1 MPRISKVKKK
11 AVKTKTKTVI
21 KPKIKSANKIKE
33 TNKGPIKISKT
44 YIPKDTEKY
53 MCEKHKVFF
62 RMKLQEW
69 RKELVKSNND
79 ALYNG
84 SMDDNSISAD
94 IVDQANSYTDK
105 NVEMKAINRQIK
117 LISEIDKA
125 LFRIKLNE
133 WKKELIKANNEALY
147 NGSMDD
153 NNISADLVDQASSYI
168 DKNVEMKA
176 INRQIKLISEID
188 KALRRIMDDT
198 YGYCLDTAEPIGLK
212 RLMARPVAKYTIAAQ
227 EKHEKDEKVHADD

>member
-1 MPRISKVKKK
+1 MPKVTNTKKKVTKVK
-11 AVKTKTKTVI
+11 
-21 KPKIKSANKIKE
+21 SKE
-33 TNKGPIKISKT
+33 TKKTPKKTTKPAAKAKETSKATVKISKT

-53 MCEKHKVFF
+53 MCEKHKVYF

-69 RKELVKSNND
+69 KKELVKSNNE
-79 ALYNG
+79 ALYYG

-94 IVDQANSYTDK
+94 IVDQASSYTDK

-125 LFRIKLNE
+125 LMRIK
-133 WKKELIKANNEALY
+133 
-147 NGSMDD
+147 
-153 NNISADLVDQASSYI
+153 
-168 DKNVEMKA
+168 
-176 INRQIKLISEID
+176 
-188 KALRRIMDDT
+188 DDT

-227 EKHEKDEKVHADD
+227 EKHEKEEKVHVDD

>member
-1 MPRISKVKKK
+1 MLDTHILLNILPRIQFNKMPKTSKAKKKVSKVKSK
-11 AVKTKTKTVI
+11 AASKPKVKAII
-21 KPKIKSANKIKE
+21 KPKE
-33 TNKGPIKISKT
+33 VNKGPIKISKT

-53 MCEKHKVFF
+53 MCEKHKTFF

-69 RKELVKSNND
+69 KKELVRANNE

-94 IVDQANSYTDK
+94 IVDQASSYTDK

-125 LFRIKLNE
+125 LVRIK
-133 WKKELIKANNEALY
+133 
-147 NGSMDD
+147 
-153 NNISADLVDQASSYI
+153 
-168 DKNVEMKA
+168 
-176 INRQIKLISEID
+176 
-188 KALRRIMDDT
+188 DDT

-227 EKHEKDEKVHADD
+227 EKHEKNEKVHADD

>member
-1 MPRISKVKKK
+1 MPKTTKVKKK
-11 AVKTKTKTVI
+11 VSKPKTKVAS
-21 KPKIKSANKIKE
+21 KPKKTEASTAKKA
-33 TNKGPIKISKT
+33 TIKISKT
-44 YIPKDTEKY
+44 YVPKETEKY

-62 RMKLQEW
+62 RM
-69 RKELVKSNND
+69 
-79 ALYNG
+79 
-84 SMDDNSISAD
+84 
-94 IVDQANSYTDK
+94 
-105 NVEMKAINRQIK
+105 
-117 LISEIDKA
+117 
-125 LFRIKLNE
+125 KLNE

-147 NGSMDD
+147 NGAMDD

-227 EKHEKDEKVHADD
+227 EKHEKEEKVHVDD

>member
-1 MPRISKVKKK
+1 MPKIVKKKVAKVKKK
-11 AVKTKTKTVI
+11 TI
-21 KPKIKSANKIKE
+21 SKPKIKEAKKLKEKIK
-33 TNKGPIKISKT
+33 NPIKISKV
-44 YIPKDTEKY
+44 YEPKENEKY

-69 RKELVKSNND
+69 KKELVKANNE

-94 IVDQANSYTDK
+94 IVDQASSYTDK

-125 LFRIKLNE
+125 LLRIK
-133 WKKELIKANNEALY
+133 
-147 NGSMDD
+147 
-153 NNISADLVDQASSYI
+153 
-168 DKNVEMKA
+168 
-176 INRQIKLISEID
+176 
-188 KALRRIMDDT
+188 DDT

-212 RLMARPVAKYTIAAQ
+212 RMMARPVAKYTIAAQ
-227 EKHEKDEKVHADD
+227 EKHEKNEKVHADE